1 IAMMSWL
8 ELRVDTT
15 QEGVDWVRTL
25 LATESFSGEML
36 LAPYPDD
43 SEQVTDSNWEFT
55 LSWYLPYNSEARR
68 QVDAIAHQL
77 AALQR
82 TGLTTELQV
91 SVVEQPTDIGK
102 PVAHAIGQRFVI
114 LEPGVDYPGKDNQIL
129 LRLQPSLA
137 FGSGLHPAT
146 RLSLQLLEQHIK
158 PGMQALDLGCGSG
171 ILSVAMAKL
180 GALVLAVDNDPI
192 AVDATQTA
200 VRANGVEAQVI
211 VLQGSLGAGRQLG
224 HWMGGE
230 AGEDLAAL
238 PVTPQFDLIAA
249 NILARVHVAL
259 AQDYRQTL
267 KQSGLLVSAGY
278 TTDHAA
284 DVAIALTEVGFTAID
299 EIRFDEWVAVV
310 YQVRESMG

>member
-1 IAMMSWL
+1 VPLSWL

-25 LATESFSGEML
+25 LAAEHFSGEIL
-36 LAPYPDD
+36 LAPYLDNSD
-43 SEQVTDSNWEFT
+43 LVTDSNWGFT

-68 QVDAIAHQL
+68 QVDAIARQL
-77 AALQR
+77 GALQR

-91 SVVEQPTDIGK
+91 SVVEQPTDIAQ
-102 PVAHAIGQRFVI
+102 PVAHAIGQKFII
-114 LEPGVDYPGKDNQIL
+114 LEPGVDYPARDNQIL

-146 RLSLQLLEQHIK
+146 RLSLQLFEQYIK
-158 PGMQALDLGCGSG
+158 PGIQALDLGCGSG
-171 ILSVAMAKL
+171 ILSLAMAKL
-180 GALVLAVDNDPI
+180 GAVVLAVDNDPI

-200 VRANGVEAQVI
+200 VQANGAEAQVT

-230 AGEDLAAL
+230 AAEDLAAL
-238 PVTPQFDLIAA
+238 PVTPQFELIAA

-259 AQDYRQTL
+259 AQDYRQAL
-267 KQSGLLVSAGY
+267 KQSGLLVTAGY
-278 TTDHAA
+278 TTDHTA
-284 DVAIALTEVGFTAID
+284 DVAIALTAAGFTLI
-299 EIRFDEWVAVV
+299 EEVRLDEWVAVV